1 MMSYQL
7 YCQFC
12 LAPETR
18 PGSDQ
23 TPDPG
28 YTCDRCAYAYEAG
41 RIDEANAQAGK
52 RAAERIGN
60 DDTVSPRAEATD
72 AGVQDAA
79 LLEAGGEALPPV
91 VHEALEGVRDRSRD
105 AGDALER
112 LAAQLV
118 ERRDGKAAATIA
130 DLRDRLRVLEPMRRE
145 PPETAIGWSTG
156 AVIPR
161 DPCAHL
167 CRYCG
172 GGLQHHGLCLELD
185 PQSPAT
191 RAELE
196 ELRREILTTL
206 SDALER
212 IHIPVPGSSGWA
224 EVPLGLRELAEELRR
239 RIERLETK
247 E

>member
-112 LAAQLV
+112 LAAQIV

-130 DLRDRLRVLEPMRRE
+130 DLRDRLRVLEPMVCE
-145 PPETAIGWSTG
+145 GCG
-156 AVIPR
+156 
-161 DPCAHL
+161 CAARANPSDVDDSRL
-167 CRYCG
+167 CVDCDVEHWPGR
-172 GGLQHHGLCLELD
+172 LTEDESVEAACL
-185 PQSPAT
+185 S
-191 RAELE
+191 
-196 ELRREILTTL
+196 
-206 SDALER
+206 
-212 IHIPVPGSSGWA
+212 V
-224 EVPLGLRELAEELRR
+224 GLRALCGRR
-239 RIERLETK
+239 LTEGCE
-247 E
+247 

>member
-1 MMSYQL
+1 MMSCQL

-28 YTCDRCAYAYEAG
+28 YTCERCEHAYEAG

-79 LLEAGGEALPPV
+79 LLEAGGEAMPPV

-112 LAAQLV
+112 LTAQIV

-130 DLRDRLRVLEPMRRE
+130 DLRDRLRVLEPMVCRCGYHVLGVGE
-145 PPETAIGWSTG
+145 QGELWP
-156 AVIPR
+156 
-161 DPCAHL
+161 L
-167 CRYCG
+167 CPDCMISLWGGEGRAAACFANGMKALCG
-172 GGLQHHGLCLELD
+172 RKLLE
-185 PQSPAT
+185 
-191 RAELE
+191 
-196 ELRREILTTL
+196 
-206 SDALER
+206 
-212 IHIPVPGSSGWA
+212 GC
-224 EVPLGLRELAEELRR
+224 
-239 RIERLETK
+239 
-247 E
+247 